1 VSVLQPTIL
10 VCTFADKH
18 DAMKKMIFILSILYT
33 FNAAAQKVVAIEYKG
48 KIYEVLDMTTK
59 GKITWGGYEE
69 IGDAV
74 RSEDNGAA
82 NTKAIVAA
90 VGENKGFDGKP
101 YAAKLCVQATDG
113 GKTDWYLP
121 AQNETELIIENKAK
135 FAFDERATLWTSTEA
150 NGTQAVTKY
159 VYTGAF
165 YNSQKVDSYN
175 FVCIRKVN

>member
-1 VSVLQPTIL
+1 
-10 VCTFADKH
+10 
-18 DAMKKMIFILSILYT
+18 MKKVTIFMGLLMLAVTVS
-33 FNAAAQKVVAIEYKG
+33 AQKIIPLTHNGEK
-48 KIYEVLDMTTK
+48 YEVLDMTPK

-74 RSEDNGAA
+74 RSHTDGAA

-90 VGENKGFDGKP
+90 IGNNSNHDGKP
-101 YAAKLCVQATDG
+101 YAAKLCKEANNG

-121 AQNETELIIENKAK
+121 AKEETEMLVQHKSQ

-150 NGTQAVTKY
+150 SGTQAVTKY

-165 YNSQKVDSYN
+165 YNSAKVDEYN
-175 FVCIRKVN
+175 FVCIRRVR

>member
-1 VSVLQPTIL
+1 
-10 VCTFADKH
+10 
-18 DAMKKMIFILSILYT
+18 MKKYVFGIGMLLLGCS
-33 FNAAAQKVVAIEYKG
+33 AMAQKIVPLTHNGQK
-48 KIYEVLDMTTK
+48 YEVLDMTAK

-74 RSEDNGAA
+74 RSEGDGAA

-90 VGENKGFDGKP
+90 IGDNKGHEGKP
-101 YAAKLCVQATDG
+101 YAAKLCTQANNG

-121 AQNETELIIENKAK
+121 AKDETEMLVQHKSQ

-150 NGTQAVTKY
+150 NGTQAITKY

-165 YNSQKVDSYN
+165 YNSQKVDEYN
-175 FVCIRKVN
+175 FVCIRKVQ

>member
-1 VSVLQPTIL
+1 
-10 VCTFADKH
+10 
-18 DAMKKMIFILSILYT
+18 MKQITFILSMLLALSAT
-33 FNAAAQKVVAIEYKG
+33 AQKIVTIEYKG
-48 KIYEVLDMTTK
+48 KKYEVLDMTAK

-74 RSEDNGAA
+74 RSDDDGKA

-90 VGENKGFDGKP
+90 IGDNKSQEGKP
-101 YAAKLCVQATDG
+101 YAAKLCAQAKDG

-121 AQNETELIIENKAK
+121 AQNETELIIDNKAK

-175 FVCIRKVN
+175 FVCIRSVE